1 MSKRYKLFLGDCLEI
16 LPTINKGKKEWCHA
30 IITDIPYNISQ
41 ENNFKTMKDRKGRN
55 GIDFGDWDHDFNC
68 GDLITFSSYLKK
80 DGSCFIF
87 HSFEQYSEVREVM
100 EKSGLIVKDRVIWE
114 KSNPMPRNRDRRYIS
129 NCELSSWYTFPKA
142 KWTFNRQDEKYQKM
156 IFTFPSESGGA
167 FKRYHTSQKSL
178 KLMEEIIK
186 IHTNENDVVLDPFMG
201 SGTTGVACM
210 NLNRRFIGIEK
221 EEKYFNIAKE
231 RIEGATN
238 EQLI

>member
-16 LPTINKGKKEWCHA
+16 LPKINNGKKPWCDA
-30 IITDIPYNISQ
+30 IITDIPYNISRK
-41 ENNFKTMKDRKGRN
+41 NNFETMSRS
-55 GIDFGDWDHDFNC
+55 GIDFGRWDHDFSCSNLATLS
-68 GDLITFSSYLKK
+68 GYLKEN
-80 DGSCFIF
+80 GSCFVF
-87 HSFEQYSEVREVM
+87 HSFEQYSEVKEVL

-156 IFTFPSESGGA
+156 IFKFPINSG
-167 FKRYHTSQKSL
+167 KRYHTTQKSL

-186 IHTNENDVVLDPFMG
+186 IHTNENDIVLDPFMG

-210 NLNRRFIGIEK
+210 NLNRKFIGIEK

-231 RIEGATN
+231 RIEKVYN
-238 EQLI
+238 EVNKHE